1 MTAKTLSLQQIFC
14 QDKAV
19 GSLQRAFGAGKMAHA
34 YIFAGPDGVGR
45 AMTARAWGKMLLC
58 QSRVE
63 KKTPEGVFFD
73 SCGKCP
79 SCLLFDGDGHP
90 DFVSIYK
97 ELLSYTKEG
106 KDRKPPRDLP
116 IDVVREFLIEKIGNR
131 PRMGEFSVYVI
142 HEAEK
147 LNAAG
152 QNALLKTLEEPP
164 SYCVI
169 ILLCSKTESLLPTIY
184 SRCQSIPF
192 GPIDREHILT
202 VLKRQGVAESAA
214 AYWSGFCEGS
224 LGQALVW
231 ATLDCNEKGDK
242 DDKGGKSVYD
252 IKKELLEKLGHF
264 QLADTI
270 ELAEW
275 LGQSAKQISAALGKV
290 SVDVSTTDLNRR
302 GQKLMIQMIL
312 WAVSDAM
319 RISLGLEKDLVNSDQ
334 ITAVKKLAE
343 KLDSDR
349 AGELVSQIYR
359 KIEWVDGSINEKLI
373 FEGLLL
379 NTAGLDIITA
389 A

>member
-1 MTAKTLSLQQIFC
+1 MTGNALSLQQIFC

-58 QSRVE
+58 QKRVE

-73 SCGKCP
+73 SCGTCP

-97 ELLSYTKEG
+97 ELLPYTKDG

-116 IDVVREFLIEKIGNR
+116 IDVVREFLIEKIANR
-131 PRMGEFSVYVI
+131 PQIGEFAVYVI

-147 LNAAG
+147 LNTAG

-164 SYCVI
+164 AYCVI
-169 ILLCSKTESLLPTIY
+169 ILLCSKTEWLLPTIY
-184 SRCQSIPF
+184 SRCQTIRF
-192 GPIDREHILT
+192 GPIDRGRILA

-214 AYWSGFCEGS
+214 AYWAGFCEGS
-224 LGQALVW
+224 LGQALMW
-231 ATLDCNEKGDK
+231 ATLDCG
-242 DDKGGKSVYD
+242 DKGGKSVYD
-252 IKKELLEKLGHF
+252 IKKELIEKLGQF

-275 LGQSAKQISAALGKV
+275 LSQSAKQISAALGKV
-290 SVDVSTTDLNRR
+290 SVEVSTTDLNRR

-319 RISLGLEKDLVNSDQ
+319 RVSLGLEEGLVNSDQ
-334 ITAVKKLAE
+334 IPAVKKLAE

-349 AGELVSQIYR
+349 AGELVSQIHR
-359 KIEWVDGSINEKLI
+359 KTQWVDGSVNEKLI

-379 NTAGLDIITA
+379 NTAGLDIITTVPV
-389 A
+389 

>member
-1 MTAKTLSLQQIFC
+1 MTQKALSLQQIFC
-14 QDKAV
+14 QDKAI
-19 GSLQRAFGAGKMAHA
+19 SALQRAFGAGKMAHA

-45 AMTARAWGKMLLC
+45 AATAKAWGKMLLC
-58 QSRVE
+58 QKRVE

-73 SCGKCP
+73 SCGTCP

-97 ELLSYTKEG
+97 ELRPFTRKGKEKKG
-106 KDRKPPRDLP
+106 FPVDLP
-116 IDVVREFLIEKIGNR
+116 IDVVREFLIEKIANR
-131 PRMGEFSVYVI
+131 PQMGEFAVYVV

-147 LNAAG
+147 LNDSG

-164 SYCVI
+164 GFCVV
-169 ILLCSKTESLLPTIY
+169 ILLCSKTEWLLPTIY
-184 SRCQSIPF
+184 SRCQTIRF
-192 GPIDREHILT
+192 GPIDREHILA

-214 AYWSGFCEGS
+214 AYWAGFCEGS
-224 LGQALVW
+224 LGQALMW
-231 ATLDCNEKGDK
+231 ATLDCG
-242 DDKGGKSVYD
+242 DKGGKSVYD
-252 IKKELLEKLGHF
+252 IKKELIEKLGHF

-290 SVDVSTTDLNRR
+290 SVEVSTTDLNRR

-319 RISLGLEKDLVNSDQ
+319 RVLLGMEEGLVNTDQ
-334 ITAVKKLAE
+334 VAAVKKVAE

-349 AGELVSQIYR
+349 AGELVSQIHR
-359 KIEWVDGSINEKLI
+359 KIQWVDGSVNEKLI

-379 NTAGLDIITA
+379 NTAGLDIIAVVPT
-389 A
+389 

>member
-1 MTAKTLSLQQIFC
+1 MFLNEIFC

-58 QSRVE
+58 QKRVE

-73 SCGKCP
+73 SCGTCP

-97 ELLSYTKEG
+97 ELLPYTKDG

-116 IDVVREFLIEKIGNR
+116 IDVIREFLIEKIANR
-131 PRMGEFSVYVI
+131 PQMGEFAVYVI

-147 LNAAG
+147 LNIAG

-164 SYCVI
+164 GFCVV
-169 ILLCSKTESLLPTIY
+169 ILLCSKTEWLLPTIY
-184 SRCQSIPF
+184 SRCQTIRF
-192 GPIDREHILT
+192 GPIDRGHILS

-214 AYWSGFCEGS
+214 AYWAGFCEGS
-224 LGQALVW
+224 LGQAIVW
-231 ATLDCNEKGDK
+231 ATLDCG
-242 DDKGGKSVYD
+242 DKGGKSVYD
-252 IKKELLEKLGHF
+252 IKKELIEKLERF

-275 LGQSAKQISAALGKV
+275 LAQSAKQISAALGKV
-290 SVDVSTTDLNRR
+290 SGEVSTTDLNRR
-302 GQKLMIQMIL
+302 GQKLVIQMIL

-319 RISLGLEKDLVNSDQ
+319 RVSLGLEEGLVNSDQ

-343 KLDSDR
+343 KLEADR
-349 AGELVSQIYR
+349 AGELVSQIHR
-359 KIEWVDGSINEKLI
+359 KIQWVDGSVNEKLI

-379 NTAGLDIITA
+379 NTAGLDIITTVPV
-389 A
+389 

>member
-1 MTAKTLSLQQIFC
+1 MTESVLSLQGIFC

-58 QSRVE
+58 HSRVE

-73 SCGKCP
+73 SCGMCP

-90 DFVSIYK
+90 DFVPIYK
-97 ELLSYTKEG
+97 ELLPYTKDG

-116 IDVVREFLIEKIGNR
+116 IDVVREFLIEKIANR
-131 PRMGEFSVYVI
+131 PQKGEFAVYVI

-164 SYCVI
+164 GFCVI
-169 ILLCSKTESLLPTIY
+169 ILLCSKTEWLLPTIY
-184 SRCQSIPF
+184 SRCQTIRF
-192 GPIDREHILT
+192 GPIDRDHILS

-214 AYWSGFCEGS
+214 VYWAGFCEGS

-231 ATLDCNEKGDK
+231 ATLDCGD
-242 DDKGGKSVYD
+242 KSVYD
-252 IKKELLEKLGHF
+252 IKKELIERLGHF

-275 LGQSAKQISAALGKV
+275 LAQSGIGGGR
-290 SVDVSTTDLNRR
+290 N
-302 GQKLMIQMIL
+302 
-312 WAVSDAM
+312 
-319 RISLGLEKDLVNSDQ
+319 
-334 ITAVKKLAE
+334 
-343 KLDSDR
+343 
-349 AGELVSQIYR
+349 
-359 KIEWVDGSINEKLI
+359 
-373 FEGLLL
+373 
-379 NTAGLDIITA
+379 
-389 A
+389 